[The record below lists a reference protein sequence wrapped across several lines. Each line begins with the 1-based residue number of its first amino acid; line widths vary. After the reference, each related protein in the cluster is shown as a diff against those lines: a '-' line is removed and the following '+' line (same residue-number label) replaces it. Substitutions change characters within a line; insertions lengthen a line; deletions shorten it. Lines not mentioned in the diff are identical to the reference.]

1 MQIKKCEHCG
11 GSAQHQQAWLPTSMH
26 EYIQCEQCG
35 MRTGNCDSP
44 QEAADIWNGRYEQ
57 NPSEADRWLNEAI
70 GQRARADKSEEM
82 VAFLKEQLA
91 RVANFNCDW
100 DMLKACQ
107 ESWRELAAEH
117 NKLKK
122 EYDQLTEALEQA
134 KRMLDYAGKL
144 Q

>member
-1 MQIKKCEHCG
+1 MEIKNCAHCG
-11 GSAQHQQAWLPTSMH
+11 GEPQQIDARDGSYFIHCKACGVQTNWTHLKGDAVDAWNSRIEQDSAT
-26 EYIQCEQCG
+26 I
-35 MRTGNCDSP
+35 
-44 QEAADIWNGRYEQ
+44 
-57 NPSEADRWLNEAI
+57 DRWFKEATE
-70 GQRARADKSEEM
+70 QRARADKSEEM

-107 ESWRELAAEH
+107 ESWRELASEH

-122 EYDQLTEALEQA
+122 ECDELTEALEHA
-134 KRMLDYAGKL
+134 KRMLDYAGKM